1 MCFFKLIIIFVLHI
15 NIIGFCLKSDMV
27 CLVGLF
33 VDKYGMWFL
42 AMRMCRNAGVFN
54 SWGQ

>member
-54 SWGQ
+54 SWG